1 MFQHRSDQTPFSRA
15 LTLSEVVYHAVVRS
29 VRSKHNNAVLALVIN
44 IFQSAMFVLAFYFLM
59 SIIPGGRG
67 NAVRGDFL
75 LFMMSGVFLFMSHT
89 KTMGAV
95 VGADGPSSPMM
106 QHAPMNTSIAILS
119 AAIGALYVQTL
130 SMLVILF
137 IYHAA
142 FQPITIEE
150 PIAAFGMML
159 LAWVSGA
166 AIGLVLYVI
175 KPWMPGIV
183 GIITM
188 IYQRSNMFFSGK
200 MMLAGT
206 LPGYMLPLFM
216 WNPLFHTIDQ
226 ARGHVFINYTAT
238 VTDWHYTAW
247 IALIFGVI
255 GMMGEFYTRRM
266 ASASWN
272 ARR

>member
-159 LAWVSGA
+159 LAWISGA

-247 IALIFGVI
+247 ITLIFGVI

>member
-1 MFQHRSDQTPFSRA
+1 MFQDRSDQTPFSRA

-44 IFQSAMFVLAFYFLM
+44 IFQSAMFVLAFYVLM
-59 SIIPGGRG
+59 SVIPGGRT

-75 LFMMSGVFLFMSHT
+75 LFMMSGVFLFMTHT
-89 KTMGAV
+89 KTLGAV
-95 VGADGPSSPMM
+95 VGADGPASPMM
-106 QHAPMNTSIAILS
+106 QHAPMNTSVAILS
-119 AAIGALYVQTL
+119 SAIGSLYIQTL

-137 IYHAA
+137 VYHAA
-142 FQPITIEE
+142 FQPITIED
-150 PIAAFGMML
+150 PIGAYGMVL
-159 LAWVSGA
+159 LAWISGA

-175 KPWMPGIV
+175 KPWIPGLV
-183 GIITM
+183 SIISM
-188 IYQRSNMFFSGK
+188 VYQRSNMFFSGK

-206 LPGYMLPLFM
+206 LPGYILPLFV

-226 ARGHVFINYTAT
+226 ARGDIFINYTST
-238 VTDWHYTAW
+238 VSNWQYTAW
-247 IALIFGVI
+247 VTLIFGVL
-255 GMMGEFYTRRM
+255 GLMGEFYTRRM